1 MGDVVNVKIIEEANI
16 LFDILPYVIS
26 VLCAV
31 IAGLASWI
39 VAHKQAENSIKE
51 LDQKYRLEFEQ
62 YKKQDLYEMRKK
74 VIFKALTLFDDYIS
88 WLTVEGVKPTR
99 KEDCSNSKFTF
110 KTREVYNELCV
121 TVENQKLVELFNQ
134 IFFGNTPYFLD
145 KVAEFRKE
153 ARKELGL
160 SNIEF
165 PKGAAFISKIS
176 TDDLTEKEA
185 QQKVN
190 SNIAPNKLQLKNL
203 RLKMKIK
210 SSKH

>member
-1 MGDVVNVKIIEEANI
+1 MGDVVTVKIIEEANI
-16 LFDILPYVIS
+16 LFDILPYIIS
-26 VLCAV
+26 VLCAL
-31 IAGLASWI
+31 IAGFASWF
-39 VAHKQAENSIKE
+39 VAHNQAQNSIKE

-62 YKKQDLYEMRKK
+62 YQKQDLYEMRKK

-88 WLTVEGVKPTR
+88 WLTVDGDKPTR

-176 TDDLTEKEA
+176 TDDLTEKENNKK
-185 QQKVN
+185 QIQK
-190 SNIAPNKLQLKNL
+190 
-203 RLKMKIK
+203 
-210 SSKH
+210 